1 MNINPMRNNYLI
13 VFLTFLLFSCEQEQ
27 RSNKSQPHF
36 PENDAKTQADLSK
49 KTEFELANGFKASL
63 IKKGIDTVIIYQ
75 RTCIDCCDFYA
86 VIWVDKGQSYL
97 QKYYLSLEDNLM
109 HAVYVKLNKSTIF
122 NQLKPLVK
130 SLPTSTIKDNMQKQK
145 DGSNTM
151 TMSAHYCYSSLSVFT
166 HNDSIFSGQ
175 MKDIDFY
182 KYANSDASPKM
193 SNINYQHNIHSP
205 WYQLLQAIETEV
217 LSLQETSAKE
227 LEIRRINK

>member
-1 MNINPMRNNYLI
+1 MRNNYLI
-13 VFLTFLLFSCEQEQ
+13 ICLTLLLFSCGEDQKA
-27 RSNKSQPHF
+27 NKSQAKT
-36 PENDAKTQADLSK
+36 PENDSSIQAHLLK
-49 KTEFELANGFKASL
+49 KTELELANGFKASL
-63 IKKGIDTVIIYQ
+63 IKKGIDTIIIYQ
-75 RTCIDCCDFYA
+75 RTCIDCCDFYS

-109 HAVYVKLNKSTIF
+109 HAVYVKLNNSTIF

-151 TMSAHYCYSSLSVFT
+151 TMSAHYCYSSLSVLT
-166 HNDSIFSGQ
+166 QNDSIISGQ

-182 KYANSDASPKM
+182 KYADSESSPKM
-193 SNINYQHNIHSP
+193 SNINYQHNLQSP
-205 WYQLLQAIETEV
+205 WYQLLQAIESEV

>member
-1 MNINPMRNNYLI
+1 MRNNYLI
-13 VFLTFLLFSCEQEQ
+13 ICLTLLLFSCGEEHH
-27 RSNKSQPHF
+27 SNNSHPTL
-36 PENDAKTQADLSK
+36 PDNDAKTQADLRK
-49 KTEFELANGFKASL
+49 KTELELANGFKASL
-63 IKKGIDTVIIYQ
+63 IEKGIDTVIIYQ
-75 RTCIDCCDFYA
+75 RTCIDCCDFYS

-130 SLPTSTIKDNMQKQK
+130 SLPTSTIKDNTQKQK

-151 TMSAHYCYSSLSVFT
+151 TMSAHYCYSSLSVFIQ
-166 HNDSIFSGQ
+166 NDSIFSGQ

-182 KYANSDASPKM
+182 KYADSDASPKM
-193 SNINYQHNIHSP
+193 SNINYQHNLQSP
-205 WYQLLQAIETEV
+205 WYQLLQAIESEV